1 MDTNVMST
9 ALLNA
14 LNVELR
20 AKAGKLFKTVD
31 LYGGQFDAEEVPA
44 HSFVA
49 PAALTACLGW
59 RRLPKTGQYIGKNAW
74 LARCAVFVV
83 TKDSN
88 RVARAASA
96 MQRAELVS
104 RILANWD
111 RPPCTGK
118 ADNVVAENMYSR
130 KFDAKGLAVWM
141 VGWWQEIEF
150 DGLLRPDELP
160 DLVTVEVHTTPTTR
174 PPDPPPPTES
184 IPNVQIDIEGVTNG
198 PSQNRDDS

>member
-1 MDTNVMST
+1 MST

-14 LNVELR
+14 LNDELR
-20 AKAGKLFKTVD
+20 AKSGKLFKTVE
-31 LYGGQFDAEEVPA
+31 LYGGQFDAEEVSA

-49 PAALTACLGW
+49 PAAFTTCLGW
-59 RRLPKTGQYIGKNAW
+59 RRLPKAGQYITRNAW

-83 TKDSN
+83 TKDGN
-88 RVARAASA
+88 RVVRASAA

-130 KFDAKGLAVWM
+130 KFDVKGLAVWM
-141 VGWWQEIEF
+141 VSWWQEVEF
-150 DGLLRPDELP
+150 EGLLNPDDLP
-160 DLVTVEVHTTPTTR
+160 DLVGVEVHTTPTTH

-198 PSQNRDDS
+198 PSQDRDGG

>member
-1 MDTNVMST
+1 MDMNVMSM
-9 ALLNA
+9 ALLDA
-14 LNVELR
+14 LNAELR
-20 AKAGKLFKTVD
+20 SKAGKLFKTVE

-49 PAALTACLGW
+49 PAAFTACLGW

-74 LARCAVFVV
+74 YARCAVFVV
-83 TKDSN
+83 TKDAN
-88 RVARAASA
+88 RVTRAASA

-150 DGLLRPDELP
+150 DGLLRHDELP
-160 DLVTVEVHTTPTTR
+160 GLATAEVHTKPTIR

-184 IPNVQIDIEGVTNG
+184 IPNVQIEIEGVTNG
-198 PSQNRDDS
+198 PNQKRNDD